1 MKKGDIV
8 IIVLLVITNIASIFF
23 MKLSNTYAYEKY
35 AVIKVGGEKV
45 KTISFNDKTK
55 GVYDFNFENEVG
67 YIEVKDGRVRMLE
80 MDKKICPKKV
90 CSLTGWIDKK
100 YEAIIC
106 LPNKIAVDIE
116 NKDVGHEKID
126 EISF

>member
-8 IIVLLVITNIASIFF
+8 IIVLLVITSIAGIFF
-23 MKLSNTYAYEKY
+23 MELSNTYAYEKY

-67 YIEVKDGRVRMLE
+67 HIEVRDGRVRMLE

-116 NKDVGHEKID
+116 NKDEGHEKID